1 MVKKYTP
8 KRPSV
13 IRLARQKKN
22 LNQEQLANILYCSKT
37 TISDWE
43 TRKTKPSVHNLIQ
56 LSIHLEIDLNEL
68 MEEFKEE

>member
-1 MVKKYTP
+1 MVRKYKP

-13 IRLARQKKN
+13 IRLARQAKVYT
-22 LNQEQLANILYCSKT
+22 QDDLADLLYVSKT

-43 TRKTKPSVHNLIQ
+43 TRKTKPSIHSLIL
-56 LSIHLEIDLNEL
+56 LSTHLEIDLNEL